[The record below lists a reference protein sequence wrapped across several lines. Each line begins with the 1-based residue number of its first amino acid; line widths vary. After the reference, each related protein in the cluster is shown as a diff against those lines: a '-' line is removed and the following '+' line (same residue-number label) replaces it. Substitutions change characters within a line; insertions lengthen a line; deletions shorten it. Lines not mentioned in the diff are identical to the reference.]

1 MWEQKIERMQIKT
14 TIMSDWS
21 GIHPIVK
28 VKDDSYDDDHVYGSD
43 RCGCFIHSF
52 HSIALLLFQPF
63 TRWLPRGKRWFI
75 MTTSQCSRRIYFKD
89 KILYILVKKKKSNG
103 RKTYSN
109 IINDMVRYDYQQD
122 LSKWLLLFFARTFA
136 WLFIQKTLLSLLSTK
151 SLGQSFLVN
160 WTCKIHL
167 CWSVSLSHTP
177 SWRQLFYTYYC
188 ATKRDK
194 Y

>member
-1 MWEQKIERMQIKT
+1 MKWDPPNCERETWYIRRWARVRFQCGCSKHIKT
-14 TIMSDWS
+14 L
-21 GIHPIVK
+21 IV
-28 VKDDSYDDDHVYGSD
+28 
-43 RCGCFIHSF
+43 IT
-52 HSIALLLFQPF
+52 HSILSHDYYHTLAPM
-63 TRWLPRGKRWFI
+63 PRGKRWFI